1 LLIIRRGIIPTE
13 FCDVLIVIYPLKN
26 RLFRIQVI
34 RKPEVPF
41 FGPLYNE
48 MIVDQAVLPGLVRA
62 TAVNASRYRYSTLL
76 TRTFPGIPLI
86 IPS

>member
-1 LLIIRRGIIPTE
+1 
-13 FCDVLIVIYPLKN
+13 VIYPLKN
-26 RLFRIQVI
+26 RLYRIQVI

-62 TAVNASRYRYSTLL
+62 TAVNASRSAR
-76 TRTFPGIPLI
+76 
-86 IPS
+86 

>member
-1 LLIIRRGIIPTE
+1 MIALRKISKLLFSCSGILSWLPRRGIIPTE

-26 RLFRIQVI
+26 RLYRIQVI

-62 TAVNASRYRYSTLL
+62 TAVNASR
-76 TRTFPGIPLI
+76 
-86 IPS
+86 